1 MSITELDNEEKTN
14 WKNNK
19 SQTVHPVTHV
29 MATLGTT
36 TVK

>member
-19 SQTVHPVTHV
+19 SQTVHPVTH
-29 MATLGTT
+29 TSWQH
-36 TVK
+36 